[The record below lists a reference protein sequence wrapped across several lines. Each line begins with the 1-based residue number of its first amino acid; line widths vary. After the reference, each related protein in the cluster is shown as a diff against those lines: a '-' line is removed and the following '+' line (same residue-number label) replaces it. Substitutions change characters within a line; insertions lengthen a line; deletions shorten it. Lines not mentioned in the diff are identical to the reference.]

1 MREGAELVGEHGYR
15 YLLVKALGQANVWV
29 AVDAATQEKIFVVKQ
44 PSDDDVGYG
53 WPLFQHE
60 MIMHELLKGIPTI
73 RQQVDRIPPT
83 SRADPPRI
91 VLEILQS
98 TLWDARRERQFSDVE
113 LKGIMR
119 SALSG
124 LRDVHAKDLV
134 YADLKMQ
141 NILLDGFSHTP
152 SSSATV
158 SNPQITA
165 KLGDLGIVMEPA
177 KGLVQPIIYRAPE
190 VYFRNEISS
199 AADIW
204 SWGLIYCQLLEAQ
217 ASFHKYGL
225 YDELLQGSSQIQ
237 KERSVER
244 AIAHDFGLGA
254 LDYYDG
260 CRLPYH
266 DRSHREGQHWERL
279 KEKGVPD
286 KEIQFLRWVLNPV
299 PTDRPTA
306 QEILDAGWFT
316 TNEKE
321 TGRIAE
327 KLKVRVEESRRR
339 NIHRKNSEP
348 LLSSASSRYQ
358 SSGKSTQ
365 PPSYVA
371 GSTAFPGT
379 HVAKEHHQPVQFEPV
394 QFEPVQ
400 FQPVAFKPAEQ
411 SRPVKSRAS
420 THRPAAGSTFMN
432 YSSFMN

>member
-1 MREGAELVGEHGYR
+1 
-15 YLLVKALGQANVWV
+15 
-29 AVDAATQEKIFVVKQ
+29 
-44 PSDDDVGYG
+44 
-53 WPLFQHE
+53 
-60 MIMHELLKGIPTI
+60 
-73 RQQVDRIPPT
+73 
-83 SRADPPRI
+83 
-91 VLEILQS
+91 
-98 TLWDARRERQFSDVE
+98 
-113 LKGIMR
+113 
-119 SALSG
+119 
-124 LRDVHAKDLV
+124 
-134 YADLKMQ
+134 MQ

-316 TNEKE
+316 TNEQE

-327 KLKVRVEESRRR
+327 NLKVRVEESRRR

-348 LLSSASSRYQ
+348 LLTSVSSRYQ

-365 PPSYVA
+365 PPPYVA
-371 GSTAFPGT
+371 ASTAFPGT
-379 HVAKEHHQPVQFEPV
+379 HVVEEHHQPVQFQPV
-394 QFEPVQ
+394 HFEPVQ
-400 FQPVAFKPAEQ
+400 FQPVTFKPVEQ
-411 SRPVKSRAS
+411 SRPMTPRAS
-420 THRPAAGSTFMN
+420 THRPAAGGTFMN

>member
-1 MREGAELVGEHGYR
+1 MREGAELIGEHGYR

-29 AVDAATQEKIFVVKQ
+29 AVDAATQEKIFIVKQ

-113 LKGIMR
+113 LKGIMS

-124 LRDVHAKDLV
+124 LRDVHARDLV

-141 NILLDGFSHTP
+141 NILLSGFTSTP
-152 SSSATV
+152 SSATMT
-158 SNPQITA
+158 NPQITA
-165 KLGDLGIVMEPA
+165 KLGDLGIVMSPA

-217 ASFHKYGL
+217 ASFQKHGI
-225 YDELLQGSSQIQ
+225 YDDLLLQSSQVQ

-266 DRSHREGQHWERL
+266 DPLGSPAGEGRGGEGNFVL
-279 KEKGVPD
+279 K
-286 KEIQFLRWVLNPV
+286 WVLNPV
-299 PTDRPTA
+299 PTDRPSA
-306 QEILDAGWFT
+306 EEILNAGWL
-316 TNEKE
+316 E
-321 TGRIAE
+321 TEEGEGEREGIAAG
-327 KLKVRVEESRRR
+327 LKVRVEESRRR
-339 NIHRKNSEP
+339 NLMRRDSAP
-348 LLSSASSRYQ
+348 LLSAGVTKGESWRPWET
-358 SSGKSTQ
+358 KSTET
-365 PPSYVA
+365 SVR
-371 GSTAFPGT
+371 GVGHDE
-379 HVAKEHHQPVQFEPV
+379 HVEQQEGHQ
-394 QFEPVQ
+394 PVQ
-400 FQPVAFKPAEQ
+400 FQPVQFEQVRRTAAEQ
-411 SRPVKSRAS
+411 SRPSTPRAR
-420 THRPAAGSTFMN
+420 TQHPVAAGGTFMN
-432 YSSFMN
+432 YSSFMK